1 MHISGYMLV
10 DATQQMDQ
18 RTSRMVYLFFAEA
31 LRHRQA
37 LISLIDQESIMGLTG
52 IQIFKMLP
60 KTNCGECGVPTCL
73 AFAMNLAS
81 GKAELDACPYV
92 SDEAREKLAEAS
104 APPIRPVAI
113 GSGDRAFKVGGE
125 TVMYRH
131 EKTFYNPTALAALI
145 ASDIDAGDLDKKLKE
160 WNAFQYERVGLNLR
174 PELVALKDVNGDAS
188 SFAAAAKKI
197 AEESEFGLVLMSDNV
212 DVLKAGVDVSAFK
225 KPLLYAATADNA
237 DDMGNLAKEKGLPL
251 AVKADDID
259 GLIALSDKLTGMG
272 LKDLVLDSGS
282 REIKQLFEDQVAIRR
297 APLKAGNR
305 SLGFPTITF
314 PCEMASNL
322 DVETMLSSLLI
333 AKYAGIVV
341 LSDFKGENLFPL
353 LLERLNIYTDP
364 QRPMTVTEGIYEIGA
379 PDENSP
385 VLVTTNFSLTYFIV
399 SGEIEGSR
407 IPSWLLIMDTEGLSV
422 MTAWAAG
429 KFAGDAVAMFV
440 KKCGI
445 VDKVAHKQII
455 IPGYAASI
463 SGEME
468 EDLPDWQITIGPR
481 DASLIPKFLKDLAA

>member
-1 MHISGYMLV
+1 
-10 DATQQMDQ
+10 
-18 RTSRMVYLFFAEA
+18 
-31 LRHRQA
+31 
-37 LISLIDQESIMGLTG
+37 MGLTG

-92 SDEAREKLAEAS
+92 SDEARENLAEAS

-113 GSGDRAFKVGGE
+113 GAGTRAFKVGGE
-125 TVMYRH
+125 TVMFRH
-131 EKTFYNPTALAALI
+131 EKTFYNPPGLAAMVS
-145 ASDIDAGDLDKKLKE
+145 SDMDPKDLDTQLKE
-160 WNAFQYERVGLNLR
+160 WNALQYERVGLNLR
-174 PELVALKDVNGDAS
+174 PELVALRDANGDGNA
-188 SFAAAAKKI
+188 FAALAKQI
-197 AEESEFGLVLMSDNV
+197 AEASEFGLILMSDKA
-212 DVLKAGVDVSAFK
+212 DVLKGAVDVCAFK

-237 DDMGNLAKEKGLPL
+237 EVMGNLAKDSGLPL
-251 AVKADDID
+251 AIKADTLD
-259 GLIALSDKLTGMG
+259 GLIALSDELTGMG

-282 REIKQLFEDQVAIRR
+282 REMKQVFEDQVAIRR
-297 APLKAGNR
+297 AALKAGNR

-314 PCEMASNL
+314 PCEMADNL
-322 DVETMLSSLLI
+322 DMETVIASLMI

-341 LSDFKGENLFPL
+341 LSDFKGESLFPL

-364 QRPMTVTEGIYEIGA
+364 QRPMTVTQGIYEIGG
-379 PDENSP
+379 PDQNSP

-407 IPSWLLIMDTEGLSV
+407 VPSWLLIMDTEGLSV

-429 KFAGDAVAMFV
+429 KFAGDMVASFV

-445 VDKVAHKQII
+445 ADKVAHKKII

-468 EDLPDWQITIGPR
+468 EDLPDWEIMIGPR
-481 DASLIPKFLKDLAA
+481 DASLIPKFLKDMA